1 MRISNGVNKL
11 WKFLLLAVIMLSG
24 LNSACGEKMKDEEI
38 ITLPAPDTKG
48 KIALETTILKRRSIR
63 SFTGQALTMEQI
75 GQLLWAAQGI
85 TDRRGYR
92 AAPSAGALYPL
103 EIYVAKEDGLFHY
116 IPEGHK
122 LRKLSE
128 KDLRR
133 GLQSAAL
140 FQSWVGKAAVDIIIC
155 AVYERVTSRY
165 GQRGTRYTDIEVGH
179 AAQNIHLEAVALG
192 LGSVPIGAFSDDAV
206 AKVLS
211 LPEDEIPLYIIPVG
225 YKR

>member
-1 MRISNGVNKL
+1 MKKV
-11 WKFLLLAVIMLSG
+11 WKFLLLVAIMLFS
-24 LNSACGEKMKDEEI
+24 LNPAWGEKMNDADI
-38 ITLPAPDTKG
+38 IILPPPDIKG
-48 KIALETTILKRRSIR
+48 KVPLETTILKRRSIR
-63 SFTGQALTMEQI
+63 SFTDQVLTLEQI

-85 TDRRGYR
+85 TDKSGYR
-92 AAPSAGALYPL
+92 VAPSAGALYPL

-116 IPEGHK
+116 IPEGHR
-122 LRKLSE
+122 LRRLSE
-128 KDLRR
+128 KDLRKT
-133 GLQSAAL
+133 LQSAAL

-165 GQRGTRYTDIEVGH
+165 GKRGIRYTDIEVGH

-206 AKVLS
+206 AKALS
-211 LPEDEIPLYIIPVG
+211 LPEDEVPLYIIPVG